1 MCGEKLL
8 QIRGQAPFSGSPP
21 RVRGKANCGVWP
33 FISNRITPAC
43 AGKSCWLSY
52 GWSSGQ
58 DHPRVC
64 GEKLIATYPPFVSPG
79 SPPRVR
85 GKALRIRKIE
95 HAVGITPACAGKRGW
110 RDRPDCA
117 HRDHPRVCGEKFGIN
132 GTRVLPQG
140 SPPRVRGKDRPQL
153 TASLKLGITPACAG
167 KSVFARHRAVPE
179 RDHPRVCGEKRFR
192 PTPRRPR
199 TGSPPRVRGKVC
211 LFHTSALL

>member
-1 MCGEKLL
+1 MCGEKEVVVISLPV
-8 QIRGQAPFSGSPP
+8 GEGSPP
-21 RVRGKANCGVWP
+21 RVRGKGGTDWRRG
-33 FISNRITPAC
+33 FESRITPAC

-167 KSVFARHRAVPE
+167 KRAWSVSR
-179 RDHPRVCGEKRFR
+179 
-192 PTPRRPR
+192 
-199 TGSPPRVRGKVC
+199 
-211 LFHTSALL
+211 